1 MCLWLIYLVIIWA
14 CIHYT
19 NRQSIVSEACTV
31 HLLFPSLTLCRTPF
45 VSSTV
50 NVFGRPHAVCAQ
62 TWIRWKTHITAGI
75 INPTR
80 WQTSVQCPSLTCCF
94 TSDTLTEKK
103 DGAHSDHEKLLMLWW
118 VLFPCFLVL
127 MWALHLP
134 WLYPLH
140 TILHLSVVVWDAL
153 KSTLLSFS
161 VSSQLRLSQ
170 GDDTLIVLTNL
181 VPFK

>member
-75 INPTR
+75 INPTMTDISTVPVAHLLLHLWHSHWKKR
-80 WQTSVQCPSLTCCF
+80 RGTFRPWEAVNALMSSLPLLSCPNVSTAFALAVSSSHYSSSVSGGLRCSQVHPALF
-94 TSDTLTEKK
+94 L
-103 DGAHSDHEKLLMLWW
+103 G
-118 VLFPCFLVL
+118 LFP
-127 MWALHLP
+127 APSIPRRRHA
-134 WLYPLH
+134 
-140 TILHLSVVVWDAL
+140 D
-153 KSTLLSFS
+153 SFDQS
-161 VSSQLRLSQ
+161 CP
-170 GDDTLIVLTNL
+170 I
-181 VPFK
+181 